1 MNGSLTSIYFLRIC
15 RTRRGMSFYFS
26 RVSLSRGAP
35 PGEVL
40 VHVVLAGLVE
50 LHQLKGVDGAVEE
63 AVGLLLV
70 SKREREICKEIKKF

>member
-1 MNGSLTSIYFLRIC
+1 
-15 RTRRGMSFYFS
+15 
-26 RVSLSRGAP
+26 
-35 PGEVL
+35 